1 MFKLFSRRKEYPI
14 KKLVQKTFG
23 DELIIKNFN
32 EGNIYINASFI
43 TLTAAFMDMDMW
55 NDDKFLR
62 DYKKII
68 NEDILAFEISIFDIC
83 QVANIL
89 KKMQDEDDEL
99 PKLSQTILADIRKTT
114 RFIGALYEKYYEGS
128 AEYYE
133 NRILAYSED
142 SKSANLSFSFN
153 LTNIKGAQDFIG
165 LKGKVRLDLKEQ
177 MEFIAYVGAHRSAT
191 LHGLME
197 SLNRVYE
204 GPGYLNAK

>member
-1 MFKLFSRRKEYPI
+1 MFRLFSRKKEYPI

-43 TLTAAFMDMDMW
+43 TLTAAFMDMDLW

-62 DYKKII
+62 KYKKTM
-68 NEDILAFEISIFDIC
+68 NDDVLAFEISLFVTC
-83 QVANIL
+83 QIASIL
-89 KKMQDEDDEL
+89 KKMRDEADEL
-99 PKLSQTILADIRKTT
+99 SKLDQAVLADIWKTA

-165 LKGKVRLDLKEQ
+165 LKGKVRLDLKDQ
-177 MEFIAYVGAHRSAT
+177 LEFMAYVGAHRAT
-191 LHGLME
+191 TLPGLME
-197 SLNRVYE
+197 SLNLVYA